1 MSDIIDIN
9 QIRDAYD
16 TVPYDSHSFPATSP
30 DHLEAVAH
38 LFGLPAPRV
47 ATSRVLELG
56 CASGGNILPLALRY
70 PESHVVGIDLSP
82 VQIAAGRRAAAELGL
97 KNIELHQGD
106 LGEIAPTLG
115 VFDYIIC
122 HGVYSWVP
130 PDVQEAI
137 LRVCRENLA
146 PDGIAHVSYN
156 CYPGWKAKEVIRD
169 AMILRGRHAG
179 SKDRPLA
186 YARGMIDFLAGVTDP
201 NSLMGRIVAEQS
213 GTLNSFHESY
223 LQHEFLELYNSPC
236 YFGDFVAAAEKAGLA
251 YLGDAE
257 PSTMFV
263 ANFGASVAAPLL
275 KECGD
280 SQVRL
285 EQYLDFVSNRTFR
298 QTLLVHADRAG
309 DISYRLDGERL
320 RALHVAAF
328 LPPRGDAVLDDAPRP
343 YGPPGS
349 RPLILPQRS
358 LKAAAAALTAAWPGT
373 LDFRSLMAAV
383 EAALPEGMPAEA
395 EAEVTDLIELLVM
408 QDRGKVRLSPVAKPG
423 PTLAVPEMWR
433 RYAACMAEAGI
444 ARVTNAWHESIVLDV
459 VERCL
464 MPHLD
469 GTQEDGE
476 LIDRLVECV
485 ATGDLSFR
493 LADRMA
499 SDPGDI
505 RRCAKEHL
513 DRVKA
518 QFSRRFVF

>member
-1 MSDIIDIN
+1 MTDIID

-16 TVPYDSHSFPATSP
+16 TVPYDSHSFPTTSP
-30 DHLEAVAH
+30 DHLQTVAH
-38 LFGLPAPRV
+38 LFGLSAPRV

-82 VQIAAGRRAAAELGL
+82 VQIDAGRKAAAELGL
-97 KNIELHQGD
+97 DNIELHQGD
-106 LGEIAPTLG
+106 LSEIAPTLG

-130 PDVQEAI
+130 PEVQEAI

-146 PDGIAHVSYN
+146 PDGVAFVSYN
-156 CYPGWKAKEVIRD
+156 CYPGWKAKEVVRD

-179 SKDRPLA
+179 SKDQPLA
-186 YARGMIDFLAGVTDP
+186 YARGMIDFLSSVAAPD
-201 NSLMGRIVAEQS
+201 SLMGRIVAEQS
-213 GTLNSFHESY
+213 GTLKSFHESY

-236 YFGDFVAAAEKAGLA
+236 YFQDFIAAAEKERLS
-251 YLGDAE
+251 YLGDAV
-257 PSTMFV
+257 PASMFV
-263 ANFGASVAAPLL
+263 ANFGASVAGPLL
-275 KECGD
+275 QECGD

-309 DISYRLDGERL
+309 DMSYRLDGERL

-328 LPPRGDAVLDDAPRP
+328 LPPRGDAVLDDEPRV
-343 YGPPGS
+343 YGPAGHP
-349 RPLILPQRS
+349 PLALPQRS

-383 EAALPEGMPAEA
+383 EAAFPGEMPAEA
-395 EAEVTDLIELLVM
+395 EAEVTDLVELLVM
-408 QDRGKVRLSPVAKPG
+408 KDRGKVRLTPVAKPG
-423 PTLAVPEMWR
+423 PALAVPEAWR
-433 RYAACMAEAGI
+433 RYAACTAKAGTARI
-444 ARVTNAWHESIVLDV
+444 ANAWHESVVLDP

-464 MPHLD
+464 IAHLD
-469 GTQEDGE
+469 GTQDEED
-476 LIDRLVECV
+476 LIERLVDCV
-485 ATGDLSFR
+485 ATGDLSFK

-499 SDPGDI
+499 SGPDEI

-513 DRVKA
+513 DRVRA
-518 QFSRRFVF
+518 QFPQRFVF

>member
-1 MSDIIDIN
+1 MSDVID

-16 TVPYDSHSFPATSP
+16 TVPYDSHSFPTTSP
-30 DHLEAVAH
+30 DHLQTVAH
-38 LFGLPAPRV
+38 LFGLSAPKV

-70 PESHVVGIDLSP
+70 PESRVVGIDLSP
-82 VQIAAGRRAAAELGL
+82 VQIEAGRKAAAELGL
-97 KNIELHQGD
+97 DNIELHQGD

-115 VFDYIIC
+115 TFDYIIC

-130 PDVQEAI
+130 PEVQEAI

-146 PDGIAHVSYN
+146 PDGVAFVSYN
-156 CYPGWKAKEVIRD
+156 CYPGWKAKEVVRD
-169 AMILRGRHAG
+169 AMILRSRHAG

-186 YARGMIDFLAGVTDP
+186 YARGMIDFLSGVTDP

-213 GTLNSFHESY
+213 GTLKSFHESY
-223 LQHEFLELYNSPC
+223 LQHEFLELYNAPC
-236 YFGDFVAAAEKAGLA
+236 YFGDFVSAAETAGLA
-251 YLGDAE
+251 YLGDAV
-257 PSTMFV
+257 PSSMFV

-328 LPPRGDAVLDDAPRP
+328 LPPQGEAVLDDAPRP
-343 YGPPGS
+343 YGPAGS

-383 EAALPEGMPAEA
+383 EAALPGEMPAEA

-408 QDRGKVRLSPVAKPG
+408 QDRGKVRLSPVAKPE
-423 PTLAVPEMWR
+423 PAYAVPEAWR
-433 RYAACMAEAGI
+433 RYAACTEKAGMARI
-444 ARVTNAWHESIVLDV
+444 ANAWHESVVLDV

-464 MPHLD
+464 VPHLD
-469 GTQEDGE
+469 GTREDEE
-476 LIDRLVECV
+476 LIDRLVDCV
-485 ATGDLSFR
+485 ATGALSFR

-499 SDPGDI
+499 TGPDEI
-505 RRCAKEHL
+505 RRCAREHL

-518 QFSRRFVF
+518 GFPQRFVF